1 MSGRRIQD
9 AAVADATVLAAK
21 TPSLT
26 VKAGT
31 NPETPPSLTR
41 AGLSETL
48 VGSLGFSRSK
58 AEAVLSKMLRLI
70 QDGIVDEG
78 QVKLVG
84 FGTFET
90 REKAARPGRNPR
102 TGELA
107 EVSARR
113 VVRFRPSPALRQRL
127 SIEA

>member
-1 MSGRRIQD
+1 MSGGKSS
-9 AAVADATVLAAK
+9 AAVLSDETTFDGT
-21 TPSLT
+21 TP
-26 VKAGT
+26 AGIASSAH
-31 NPETPPSLTR
+31 NGGVPPSLTR

-58 AEAVLSKMLRLI
+58 ADAVLSQLLRLI

-127 SIEA
+127 SNEA